1 MQRCYCAISGLNAEL
16 ADRAEQ
22 LRASRQRL
30 VAAHDAERH
39 RLERDLHDG
48 AQQQVVALKVKLG
61 LAKAVADR
69 EGAEGVATM
78 VAGLSDDA
86 QEVVD
91 AMRTVARG
99 IYPPLLHSEG
109 LTVALG
115 AIRRA
120 TPVPLELDAQGLSRH
135 SRPVEEAV
143 YFCVL
148 EAVDVAVQAGA
159 RSIDAS
165 AQEIGQDIVVHI
177 SHDGT
182 SDRMNLESI
191 SDRVDAAGGSLRVES
206 KDETIRIQA
215 RVPTTTEEA
224 P

>member
-1 MQRCYCAISGLNAEL
+1 MQRCYCVISGSTPSWPIAQHSY
-16 ADRAEQ
+16 APPV
-22 LRASRQRL
+22 QRL

-109 LTVALG
+109 SHSCARGDPACNSG
-115 AIRRA
+115 A
-120 TPVPLELDAQGLSRH
+120 V
-135 SRPVEEAV
+135 
-143 YFCVL
+143 
-148 EAVDVAVQAGA
+148 GA
-159 RSIDAS
+159 RRGRTRSP
-165 AQEIGQDIVVHI
+165 
-177 SHDGT
+177 
-182 SDRMNLESI
+182 L
-191 SDRVDAAGGSLRVES
+191 AARRRGRLLLCVGSC
-206 KDETIRIQA
+206 
-215 RVPTTTEEA
+215 
-224 P
+224 